1 MIRIGLLLLL
11 LWSSVLGA
19 AQVEACLLEPD
30 PGPCEAAIP
39 AWHFDPLTQMCTEF
53 TWGGCEGV
61 VPFATLAACQ
71 ASGCVGDTLSYP
83 ICDSISVTALSFGTW
98 PSGVDHLAIL
108 VEPFFTS
115 MVWVAYCGFA
125 LSDSN
130 GHLIAAETNETA
142 PNFYGF
148 GSAPGYFEERFL
160 DLEPGVDLQG
170 SPPPFPWTLR
180 LFEGWMAG
188 GGGDLVCEWSWTEL
202 DLASDVRPI
211 LPTAQEA
218 QPIYFDVLGRAV
230 SPEPGRLL
238 IRRSPNGA
246 VSKVWISE

>member
-71 ASGCVGDTLSYP
+71 ASGCIGETLSYP

-170 SPPPFPWTLR
+170 SPPPFLDPSALR
-180 LFEGWMAG
+180 GVDGRWWWRPRLRM
-188 GGGDLVCEWSWTEL
+188 EL
-202 DLASDVRPI
+202 DRARPRVGRPAHPPNRTGG
-211 LPTAQEA
+211 PTH
-218 QPIYFDVLGRAV
+218 
-230 SPEPGRLL
+230 LL
-238 IRRSPNGA
+238 
-246 VSKVWISE
+246 

>member
-1 MIRIGLLLLL
+1 M
-11 LWSSVLGA
+11 
-19 AQVEACLLEPD
+19 
-30 PGPCEAAIP
+30 
-39 AWHFDPLTQMCTEF
+39 
-53 TWGGCEGV
+53 
-61 VPFATLAACQ
+61 VPFTTLAACQ

-83 ICDSISVTALSFGTW
+83 ICDSISVTAVSFGTW

-125 LSDSN
+125 LSDAN

-148 GSAPGYFEERFL
+148 GSALVISKSGFSTSS
-160 DLEPGVDLQG
+160 LESTCKGTA
-170 SPPPFPWTLR
+170 PFPWTLR

-188 GGGDLVCEWSWTEL
+188 GGGDLVCEWTWTEL
-202 DLASDVRPI
+202 DLASDVGLSSPPSRWSNPST
-211 LPTAQEA
+211 LMW
-218 QPIYFDVLGRAV
+218 LGREV
-230 SPEPGRLL
+230 SPQPGRLL